1 MKKKYYL
8 MSSRSLSDIYE
19 NVIRHNVWWR
29 DSILEK
35 HEKSKIL
42 TMNKGDKIIFLNTP
56 EKEFCYVYELE
67 QKPRLF
73 KNYPQDFKK
82 KLGELKIKETRIVM
96 PLTKPKKIS
105 LFLEESIFDKLKKF
119 GVFKTAKYKT
129 LGNSLLSDPRREI
142 KKEAYDWLIKQ
153 SRPLYFPRG
162 KKVEDKLSS
171 KDFDNFLSVLNRFLL
186 KTYYKNSYDYVTSE
200 EKRLQFLLIES
211 LVKAFDYRMTEAN
224 PIYDV
229 SCEDAGKGRKGR
241 YDITILKNPVSD
253 QIQIAAEIKVFDTK
267 NPNIFFDQ
275 LNKNKQWSFV
285 KDIRVLSTDIKND
298 NIEYGVALAFTYIGL
313 KNQENKKLLLQKF
326 KDLSKKYRK
335 VNIIIAGSDKCL
347 RFLGGKPVATK

>member
-1 MKKKYYL
+1 MKEKYYL
-8 MSSRSLSDIYE
+8 MSSRSLYEIYE
-19 NVIRHNVWWR
+19 NVIRNEVWWR
-29 DSILEK
+29 NSRLEK
-35 HEKSKIL
+35 HERRKIL
-42 TMNKGDKIIFLNTP
+42 DMNRGDKIIFLNTP
-56 EKEFCYVYELE
+56 EKEFCYVYELK
-67 QKPRLF
+67 QKPMTF
-73 KNYPQDFKK
+73 EEYPQDFKEKLRELEIK
-82 KLGELKIKETRIVM
+82 KSRIVM
-96 PLTKPKKIS
+96 SLTKPKKIS
-105 LFLEESIFDKLKKF
+105 LFLDKFVFDELKSF
-119 GVFKTAKYKT
+119 GVFKTAKYKN
-129 LGNSLLSDPRREI
+129 LSKSLLSDSRRKI

-153 SRPLYFPRG
+153 SRPLHFPRG

-171 KDFDNFLSVLNRFLL
+171 KDFDTFLSVLNRFLL

-229 SCEDAGKGRKGR
+229 SWEDAGKGRKGR

>member
-211 LVKAFDYRMTEAN
+211 LVKAFDYRKTEAN
-224 PIYDV
+224 PIY
-229 SCEDAGKGRKGR
+229 
-241 YDITILKNPVSD
+241 
-253 QIQIAAEIKVFDTK
+253 
-267 NPNIFFDQ
+267 
-275 LNKNKQWSFV
+275 W
-285 KDIRVLSTDIKND
+285 
-298 NIEYGVALAFTYIGL
+298 
-313 KNQENKKLLLQKF
+313 
-326 KDLSKKYRK
+326 
-335 VNIIIAGSDKCL
+335 
-347 RFLGGKPVATK
+347 